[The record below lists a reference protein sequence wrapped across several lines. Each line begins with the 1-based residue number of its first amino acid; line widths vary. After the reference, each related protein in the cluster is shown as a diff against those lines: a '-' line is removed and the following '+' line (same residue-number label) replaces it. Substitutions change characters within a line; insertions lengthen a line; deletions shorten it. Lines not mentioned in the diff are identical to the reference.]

1 MGKLFGTDGI
11 RGIAGQTL
19 TAELAF
25 HVGQAVAA
33 VLTEKKGSRPLVTIG
48 KDTRI
53 SSDMLEAALMA
64 GICSVGGDVMPLG
77 TIPTPAVAFL
87 TVQQRADA
95 GIVISASH
103 NPYAYNGIK
112 VFNGQGY
119 KLSDEMEEQVEDIAG
134 IRIICQFVEDI
145 EKVAD
150 LIQKRSDIEIKSEK
164 DYIRHMKDSGYRSY
178 HLIVYYTVE
187 TMNGPKRIQVEIQIR
202 TMAMDF
208 WATIEH
214 SLQYK
219 YKANIPDHIRERL
232 SAAAKAIIVLDN
244 EMSSVRSEIMDA
256 QNSSQMQR
264 NLITDILNN
273 IENLYKVTNKREV
286 EKIQD
291 EFYHIY
297 AQNDLQELKRFHKEL
312 DLIAE
317 GYRAQAITDEL

>member
-1 MGKLFGTDGI
+1 MDILLWHEILEPYELAVKELQVKFRHLIKEHHGKGLYSPIESVSG
-11 RGIAGQTL
+11 RVKSVSRLQ
-19 TAELAF
+19 AEL
-25 HVGQAVAA
+25 
-33 VLTEKKGSRPLVTIG
+33 
-48 KDTRI
+48 
-53 SSDMLEAALMA
+53 
-64 GICSVGGDVMPLG
+64 
-77 TIPTPAVAFL
+77 
-87 TVQQRADA
+87 
-95 GIVISASH
+95 
-103 NPYAYNGIK
+103 
-112 VFNGQGY
+112 
-119 KLSDEMEEQVEDIAG
+119 DEINAILQEDIAG

>member
-1 MGKLFGTDGI
+1 MDILLWHEI
-11 RGIAGQTL
+11 L
-19 TAELAF
+19 EPYELAVKELQVKF
-25 HVGQAVAA
+25 RHLIKEHHGKGLYSPIESVSGRVKS
-33 VLTEKKGSRPLVTIG
+33 VSSILEK
-48 KDTRI
+48 
-53 SSDMLEAALMA
+53 M
-64 GICSVGGDVMPLG
+64 
-77 TIPTPAVAFL
+77 
-87 TVQQRADA
+87 QRK
-95 GIVISASH
+95 GIV
-103 NPYAYNGIK
+103 PE
-112 VFNGQGY
+112 
-119 KLSDEMEEQVEDIAG
+119 EMEEQVEDIAG

-232 SAAAKAIIVLDN
+232 SAAAKAII
-244 EMSSVRSEIMDA
+244 MDA